1 MFEQALPNILTCGKS
16 ITILTILE
24 KQSVLFP
31 GYKSAFTPIQDMVAP
46 TELFDSFLTNLKQ
59 SLIMHKRNKIYNEK
73 TVKKIP
79 LMVEGLSLQDLI
91 GDVSEYDP
99 ELVGAYDII
108 AGKCLKTWINIEF
121 AQ

>member
-79 LMVEGLSLQDLI
+79 LMIEGLSLQDLI

-108 AGKCLKTWINIEF
+108 AGECLIYYTD
-121 AQ
+121 